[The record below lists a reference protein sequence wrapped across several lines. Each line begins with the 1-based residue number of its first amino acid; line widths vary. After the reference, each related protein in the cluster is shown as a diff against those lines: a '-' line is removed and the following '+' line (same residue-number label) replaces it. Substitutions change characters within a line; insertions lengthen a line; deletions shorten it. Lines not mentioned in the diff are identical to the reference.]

1 MPLAK
6 PLELTDIE
14 SRRWMK
20 RLLIRAELVGSLG
33 EVPVS
38 AVVIDA
44 NGRCIGHGNN
54 QRQRVRDPLGH
65 AELIALRQAAWL
77 RGDWRFNDCTLI
89 VTLEPCPMCAAAL
102 TQARMGQVIFAA
114 HDPKRGGL
122 GSTINLANHPSA
134 HHQML
139 IQGGVMEDEARQQL
153 EAWFK
158 QRRKRSHENAA
169 TPPQKD

>member
-1 MPLAK
+1 MPSTK
-6 PLELTDIE
+6 PLELTNLQ
-14 SRRWMK
+14 SRRWMT
-20 RLLIRAELVGSLG
+20 RLLMRAEHLGSLG

-44 NGRCIGHGNN
+44 NGRCIGHGSN
-54 QRQRVRDPLGH
+54 QRQRMRDPLGH

-77 RGDWRFNDCTLI
+77 KSDWRFNDCTLI

-114 HDPKRGGL
+114 RDPKRGGL
-122 GSTINLANHPSA
+122 GSTINLADHPSA
-134 HHQML
+134 HHQMI
-139 IQGGVMEDEARQQL
+139 IQGGVMEVEARQQL

-158 QRRKRSHENAA
+158 RRRQRSHENEA
-169 TPPQKD
+169 TLTQTD